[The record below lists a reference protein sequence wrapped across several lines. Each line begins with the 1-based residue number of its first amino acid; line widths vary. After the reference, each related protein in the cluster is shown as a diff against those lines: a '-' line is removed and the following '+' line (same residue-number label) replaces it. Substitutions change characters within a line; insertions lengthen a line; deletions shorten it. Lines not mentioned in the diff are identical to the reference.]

1 MTADPPRAHPDRPAL
16 PYPPELAAAWS
27 HLLATARR
35 TVADGLVV
43 GTSGN
48 LSARVGELILI
59 TPTGVPYDR
68 LGAVDLLAVRTD
80 GTRVHGALAPTS
92 ELPLHLAVY
101 RGTPATAIVHT
112 HALHA
117 TAVSLLHD
125 EVPAAHYVGGLLGG
139 PVRVA
144 PYALYGSPELAHHTV
159 RALRDRSG
167 CLLRNHGA
175 VTYGTGRAEQ
185 ALEQAYDRTAQLEWL
200 CRLWLTAAAVPGARP
215 SLLSPEQ
222 FAEATA
228 RLGGYGR
235 QETPPTGD

>member
-1 MTADPPRAHPDRPAL
+1 PP
-16 PYPPELAAAWS
+16 PPPVRAAWN

-35 TVADGLVV
+35 TVVDGLVV

-48 LSARVGELILI
+48 LSVRVGDLILI

-68 LGAVDLLAVRTD
+68 LGAADLLAVHPD
-80 GTRVHGALAPTS
+80 GTRVHGTLTPTS
-92 ELPLHLAVY
+92 ELPLHLAVH
-101 RGTPATAIVHT
+101 RGTPATAVVHT

-117 TAVSLLHD
+117 TALSLLHD

-139 PVRVA
+139 TVRVA
-144 PYALYGSPELAHHTV
+144 PYALYGSPELADHTL

-175 VTYGTGRAEQ
+175 VTYGTGPAEQ
-185 ALEQAYDRTAQLEWL
+185 ALDQAYDRTAQLEWL

-215 SLLSPEQ
+215 ALLSPDQ
-222 FAEATA
+222 LAEATA
-228 RLGGYGR
+228 RLGGYG
-235 QETPPTGD
+235 QGAPADED